1 MKTTGLLYH
10 NWWKVLGALLMLYT
24 FVVGFYIPLR
34 PGIVEVSDTVLT
46 AGEAYSIDVKAYN
59 AHFTHENAKLGA
71 YLRVDNKHMSRVPYV
86 TVTDRNTVNLKGQLP
101 ADLPSD
107 ENDDIINV
115 TLVLQDQVDGFIV
128 YPPGVVIQKNSSE
141 VRSVAT
147 WGDSLLA
154 DTSEWTWKF
163 PYVGNLWETVRN
175 TFFHVAI
182 WMAMFVLL
190 IVSLIYSIRYLRSA
204 DLLHDAIA
212 SSFTEV
218 AMVLGMAGMITG
230 SFWAKATWGTYWT
243 NDPKLNMSA
252 VAVMIY
258 LAYLILRGSLSNQD
272 QRAKVSAAYNIF
284 AFVAMIPLIFII
296 PRLTD
301 SMHPGNG
308 GNPALGGEDLDSTL
322 RLVFYPTIIG
332 YTLMSVWLSSLIYR
346 VKRLKI
352 KRLEHTLK
360 VS

>member
-1 MKTTGLLYH
+1 MKSTGLMYQS
-10 NWWKVLGALLMLYT
+10 WWKVLGALLMIYT
-24 FVVGFYIPLR
+24 YVVGFYVPLR
-34 PGIVEVSDTVLT
+34 PGIVEVSKTVLT
-46 AGEAYSIDVKAYN
+46 SGESYSIDVKAYN
-59 AHFTHENAKLGA
+59 ANFSHPDAKLSA
-71 YLRVDNKHMSRVPYV
+71 YLRVDNAHMSRVPYV
-86 TVTDRNTVNLKGQLP
+86 TVTDRNTVNLKGQV
-101 ADLPSD
+101 PSD
-107 ENDDIINV
+107 YPWEDDV
-115 TLVLQDQVDGFIV
+115 LTATLVLQDQVDGFIV
-128 YPPGVVIQKNSSE
+128 YPPGVVIQKGAGLSTSTSS
-141 VRSVAT
+141 
-147 WGDSLLA
+147 WGDALSA
-154 DTSEWTWKF
+154 DTSVWTFKF
-163 PYVGNLWETVRN
+163 PYVGNLWETIRN

-190 IVSLIYSIRYLRSA
+190 IISLVYSIRYLRSA
-204 DLLHDAIA
+204 DLIHDAIA

-243 NDPKLNMSA
+243 NDPKLNLSA

-258 LAYLILRGSLSNQD
+258 MAYLILRGSLSDQD
-272 QRAKVSAAYNIF
+272 QRAKVSAAYNVF

-322 RLVFYPTIIG
+322 RLVFYPTILG
-332 YTLMSVWLSSLIYR
+332 YTLMSIWLSSLIYR
-346 VKRLKI
+346 VKRISI
-352 KRLEHTLK
+352 KRLEHNLQ